1 MLHKIL
7 ILAASLIAASI
18 LLNHFLNGAD
28 IDWNGMLI
36 AGIIIVHNVRELQLD
51 KIKEQYETAFVS
63 LSSFRFATLSVCDN
77 ETINRISL
85 KAADIIVESA
95 PEDLQPE
102 LRKVNELL
110 KKMRKSKQGAD
121 KNEEKTQD

>member
-77 ETINRISL
+77 ETIDRISL

-110 KKMRKSKQGAD
+110 KKMRKSKHGAD
-121 KNEEKTQD
+121 KNEEQTQD

>member
-77 ETINRISL
+77 ETIDRISL